1 MQADQDMVRI
11 GRVKLPRQL
20 DDPEAL
26 RLGPGDLWIVSL
38 EQGGGIAWYEGG
50 VNGLLEAPDRV
61 IRPKAINALPQNAG
75 IEALA
80 VLDFG
85 RLMIISKGG
94 SGNQRKVRMV
104 DDAILESHDYRVS
117 DGFEPVDAAELPNGD
132 LLALAEALT
141 ACCHHSFLPGSPMSP
156 HRRWTLAT
164 KSSLKTRSASAANT
178 KRELGRYRHC
188 RGRRAND
195 HLACFR
201 R

>member
-104 DDAILESHDYRVS
+104 DDAILESHDYRVP

-132 LLALAEALT
+132 LLALERSFNGLLPPFFSARIAYVPAPTLDVGDQIIAEDQISLSGKYKARIGKVSPLQRT
-141 ACCHHSFLPGSPMSP
+141 PG
-156 HRRWTLAT
+156 
-164 KSSLKTRSASAANT
+164 
-178 KRELGRYRHC
+178 E
-188 RGRRAND
+188 
-195 HLACFR
+195 
-201 R
+201 